1 MNAPEPVRVLDEAE
15 RDFITALAP
24 SPEGVGKHAAFIY
37 GLLREPLFDTV
48 VMAEAMAGTP
58 LTAES
63 MTYISERWAS

>member
-1 MNAPEPVRVLDEAE
+1 MSTRVLDEAE

-24 SPEGVGKHAAFIY
+24 SPEGLGKHAAFIY

-48 VMAEAMAGTP
+48 VMAHAMAETP

-63 MTYISERWAS
+63 MTYIAERWAS